1 MTQAQQDFI
10 GYFLNDA
17 APWVF
22 LACVYWL
29 VIRARRR
36 RAAAEAK
43 DRAHMATMMRLA
55 WMLVS
60 EHPSKVVY
68 WTMAE
73 VDAAPDYPHLVM
85 ELSPNGYALKAR
97 TEPLDDPD
105 AHPIVLG

>member
-1 MTQAQQDFI
+1 VTQAQQDFI
-10 GYFLNDA
+10 GYFLSDA

-43 DRAHMATMMRLA
+43 DRAHVATMMRLA

-60 EHPSKVVY
+60 ERPSKVVY
-68 WTMAE
+68 WTDAE
-73 VDAAPDYPHLVM
+73 VDATPDQPHLIM
-85 ELSPNGYALKAR
+85 ELTPNGYALKAR
-97 TEPLDDPD
+97 TEPLDHPA
-105 AHPIVLG
+105 AHGIVLG